1 MGSPS
6 YGLPIANQQQEL
18 LMARNRLKW
27 VILFSIVPLT
37 IYILIV
43 IIPLLTSF
51 YYSFTDWNGFRHD
64 YNWIGFANYSK
75 VFQDKLFINAI
86 KNTAI
91 WMAAAI
97 ILPVA
102 GGLFLALLLH
112 EGIWGA
118 NFYKSLFYLPIC
130 LALAVIGQVWIWIY
144 QPNWGLINT
153 VLRSIH
159 LDSLTLAWLAK
170 PDTALIAVIIA
181 WAWQQVGLAMV
192 IFLAGLTSIPSELL
206 EAAEIDGASYL
217 QSLRYIVIPLLSPA
231 TVVVVALS
239 IINSL
244 KSFDVVYMMTQG
256 GPFHTTDTLAMFMYN
271 ESFKKY
277 YLGYGSAIAVV
288 LFLIAMVIIAFYFRQ
303 VRELE
308 HLYD

>member
-1 MGSPS
+1 VPLAI
-6 YGLPIANQQQEL
+6 YTII
-18 LMARNRLKW
+18 
-27 VILFSIVPLT
+27 VIVPL
-37 IYILIV
+37 LN
-43 IIPLLTSF
+43 SF
-51 YYSFTDWNGFRHD
+51 YYSFTDWNGFRQS
-64 YNWIGFANYSK
+64 YNWVGFDNFAK

-91 WMAAAI
+91 WMAAAV
-97 ILPVA
+97 ILPVG

-118 NFYKSLFYLPIC
+118 KFYKSLFYLPIC

-153 VLRSIH
+153 FLRAIH
-159 LDSLTLAWLAK
+159 LDHLTMAWLAK
-170 PDTALIAVIIA
+170 PQTALASVIIA
-181 WAWQQVGLAMV
+181 WAWQQIGLAMV
-192 IFLAGLTSIPSELL
+192 IFLAGLTSIPSELS

-217 QSLRYIVIPLLSPA
+217 KSLRYIVIPLLSPA
-231 TVVVVALS
+231 TVVVIALS

-256 GPFHTTDTLAMFMYN
+256 GPFHTTDTLAMFMYL

-277 YLGYGSAIAVV
+277 YMGYGSAIAVV
-288 LFLIAMVIIAFYFRQ
+288 LFLIAMIIIAFYFRQ